1 MQHSQHR
8 LFYFFS
14 YKKLVVYI
22 STKLIYLSL
31 QFSSI
36 TIILFISHFFSQFLS
51 TVPSSFTP
59 KYVLIDLVMLLI
71 VESTEFIR
79 LSTVFPV
86 LDLIATLFSVLP
98 LLSTFLISRFFL
110 FIFHLLISSFIFF
123 LDFFFILLINRFVLF
138 WPCPLSCLSMDL
150 SSF

>member
-1 MQHSQHR
+1 MQHSS
-8 LFYFFS
+8 FSIGYFTFFS
-14 YKKLVVYI
+14 YKKLVVYH
-22 STKLIYLSL
+22 KHEAYL
-31 QFSSI
+31 FEPSI
-36 TIILFISHFFSQFLS
+36 FLYNYLYFLLATFLVNSLS

-98 LLSTFLISRFFL
+98 FLLSTFLS
-110 FIFHLLISSFIFF
+110 
-123 LDFFFILLINRFVLF
+123 D
-138 WPCPLSCLSMDL
+138 
-150 SSF
+150 